1 MFSKLLSAV
10 ISGIEAAIVE
20 VQCDVAN
27 GLPAFQVVGLPEKEV
42 SESRERIRSAV
53 KNSGFSFPAR
63 RITANLAPADLRKE
77 GVGFDLPIALGIMI
91 AAGEIPPPD
100 RRYLIVGELSLD
112 GEVRRVRGMLP
123 IAIAAAEDGLDGIIV
138 PAGNACL
145 LYTSPSPRDS

>member
-53 KNSGFSFPAR
+53 RNSGFSFPAR

-91 AAGEIPPPD
+91 AAGEIPP
-100 RRYLIVGELSLD
+100 RTG
-112 GEVRRVRGMLP
+112 
-123 IAIAAAEDGLDGIIV
+123 A
-138 PAGNACL
+138 
-145 LYTSPSPRDS
+145 T